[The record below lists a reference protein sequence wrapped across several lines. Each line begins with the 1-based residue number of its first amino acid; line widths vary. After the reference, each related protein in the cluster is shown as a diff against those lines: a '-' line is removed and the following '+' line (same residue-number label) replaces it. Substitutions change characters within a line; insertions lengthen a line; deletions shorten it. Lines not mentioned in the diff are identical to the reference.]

1 MRGIIQMNVGVAVV
15 YDGKLEE
22 LEKKIK
28 DSAERGFHHCQLMCW
43 VPELFTDENAEE
55 IKGYLEKYDMTVTA
69 FWCGWEGPQIWDFYD
84 GPNTL
89 GLLPVTYRADRL
101 KNLIDGADFAKKLG
115 VTDVI
120 SHMGFL
126 PENPNDPEFPA
137 LAAALRYL
145 AAHLKENDQYL
156 LFETGQETPTAMLRM
171 FEKIG
176 TDNLGVNLDPANL
189 IMYGKSNPVDAL
201 DVFGKYVRGV
211 HAKDGRY
218 PTNGQNLGPEVPLGQ
233 GKVNF
238 PALIKGLH
246 ELGYDGSF
254 TIEREIAGDQQ
265 IKDILAA
272 KKMLED
278 IIAAL

>member
-1 MRGIIQMNVGVAVV
+1 MNIGIAIVL
-15 YDGKLEE
+15 DDKRLELLEE
-22 LEKKIK
+22 KIK
-28 DSAERGFHHCQLMCW
+28 KSVGQGFRHCQLMCW
-43 VPELFTDENAEE
+43 DPSLWTEENADAIRAMFKEN
-55 IKGYLEKYDMTVTA
+55 GMTITA
-69 FWCGWEGPQIWDFYD
+69 FWNGWEGPAVWNFYD
-84 GPNTL
+84 GPLTL
-89 GLLPVTYRADRL
+89 GLVPETYRYARA
-101 KNLIDGADFAKKLG
+101 KNLIDGSDFAKRLG

-126 PENPNDPEFPA
+126 PENPNDPVFPA
-137 LAAALRYL
+137 LAATLRSV
-145 AAHLKENDQYL
+145 AEHLKQNGQYL

-218 PTNGQNLGPEVPLGQ
+218 PSNGQYLGPEVKLGE

-238 PALIKGLH
+238 PALIRGLH
-246 ELGYDGSF
+246 ELGFDGSL
-254 TIEREIAGDQQ
+254 TIEREIAGEQQ
-265 IKDILAA
+265 TLDILEA
-272 KKMLED
+272 KSKLEA
-278 IIAAL
+278 IIASL

>member
-1 MRGIIQMNVGVAVV
+1 MNVGVAVI
-15 YDGKLEE
+15 YDGSLAD
-22 LEKKIK
+22 LEKKLK
-28 DSAERGFHHCQLMCW
+28 DSTERGFHHCQLMCW
-43 VPELFTDENAEE
+43 VPALFTDENAVA

-69 FWCGWEGPQIWDFYD
+69 FWCGWEGPQVWDFYD
-84 GPNTL
+84 GPLTL
-89 GLLPVTYRADRL
+89 GLLPETYRAARL
-101 KNLIDGADFAKKLG
+101 KNLLDGADFAKKLG

-126 PENPNDPEFPA
+126 PENPNDPDFPA
-137 LAAALRYL
+137 MAATLRYL
-145 AAHLKENDQYL
+145 ANHMKKNDQYL

-211 HAKDGRY
+211 HAKDGKY
-218 PTNGQNLGPEVPLGQ
+218 PSNGQYLGPEVPLGQ

-265 IKDILAA
+265 IKDILVA
-272 KKMLED
+272 KQMLEE
-278 IIAAL
+278 IIASL

>member
-1 MRGIIQMNVGVAVV
+1 MNVGVAVV
-15 YDGKLEE
+15 YDGQLEE
-22 LEKKIK
+22 LEKKIR

-43 VPELFTDENAEE
+43 VPELFTDENAEK
-55 IKGYLEKYDMTVTA
+55 IKQYLKKYSMTVTA

-89 GLLPVTYRADRL
+89 GLLPVTYRALRL

-137 LAAALRYL
+137 LASALRHL
-145 AAHLKENDQYL
+145 AVHLKENGQYL

-265 IKDILAA
+265 IKDILSA
-272 KKMLED
+272 KQMLED

>member
-1 MRGIIQMNVGVAVV
+1 MNVGVAVV
-15 YDGKLEE
+15 YDGQLEE
-22 LEKKIK
+22 LEKKIR

-43 VPELFTDENAEE
+43 APELFTDENAEK
-55 IKGYLEKYDMTVTA
+55 IKQYLKKYSMTVTA

-89 GLLPVTYRADRL
+89 GLLPVTYRALRL

-137 LAAALRYL
+137 LASALRHL
-145 AAHLKENDQYL
+145 AVHLKENGQYL

-265 IKDILAA
+265 IKDILSA
-272 KKMLED
+272 KQMLED

>member
-1 MRGIIQMNVGVAVV
+1 MNVGVAIV
-15 YDGKLEE
+15 YDGKLTD
-22 LEKKIK
+22 LEQKIR
-28 DSAERGFHHCQLMCW
+28 DSVERGFHHCQLMSW
-43 VPELFTDENAEE
+43 EPSLWSDQSALE
-55 IKGYLEKYDMTVTA
+55 IKGYLEKYGMTVTA
-69 FWCGWEGPQIWDFYD
+69 FWCGWEGPAVWDFYD
-84 GPNTL
+84 GPETL
-89 GLLPVTYRADRL
+89 GLVPITYRALRL
-101 KNLIDGADFAKKLG
+101 RNLTDGADFAKKLG

-126 PENPNDPEFPA
+126 PENPNDPQFPA
-137 LAAALRYL
+137 LACTLRHL
-145 AAHLKENDQYL
+145 ANHLKDNGQYL

-218 PTNGQNLGPEVPLGQ
+218 PTNGQHLGPEVPLGQ

-246 ELGYDGSF
+246 ALGYDGSF

-265 IKDILAA
+265 VKDILAA
-272 KKMLED
+272 KQMLEE

>member
-1 MRGIIQMNVGVAVV
+1 MNVGVAVV
-15 YDGKLEE
+15 YDGQLED
-22 LEKKIK
+22 LKRKIK
-28 DSAERGFHHCQLMCW
+28 DSVERGLCHCQLMSW
-43 VPELFTDENAEE
+43 VPALWTDENAEA
-55 IKGYLEKYDMTVTA
+55 IKGYLKEYGMTVTA
-69 FWCGWEGPQIWDFYD
+69 FWCGWEGPQVWDFYD

-89 GLLPVTYRADRL
+89 GLLPVTYRALRL
-101 KNLIDGADFAKKLG
+101 KNLLDGADFAKKLG

-126 PENPNDPEFPA
+126 PENPNDPEFAA
-137 LAAALRYL
+137 LASALRYL
-145 AAHLKENDQYL
+145 ADHLKQNGQYL

-171 FEKIG
+171 FEQIG
-176 TDNLGVNLDPANL
+176 MDNLGVNLDPANL

-218 PTNGQNLGPEVPLGQ
+218 PTNGHNLGPEVPLGQ

-238 PALIKGLH
+238 PALIRRLH

-265 IKDILAA
+265 IRDILAA
-272 KKMLED
+272 KQLLED
-278 IIAAL
+278 IIATLS

>member
-1 MRGIIQMNVGVAVV
+1 MNVGVAVV
-15 YDGKLEE
+15 YDGKLED

-69 FWCGWEGPQIWDFYD
+69 FWCGWEGPQVWDFYD

-145 AAHLKENDQYL
+145 AAHLKENEQYL

>member
-1 MRGIIQMNVGVAVV
+1 MNVGVAVV
-15 YDGKLEE
+15 YDGQLEE
-22 LEKKIK
+22 LEKKIR

-43 VPELFTDENAEE
+43 IPELFTDENAKQ
-55 IKGYLEKYDMTVTA
+55 IKQYLKKYSMTVTA
-69 FWCGWEGPQIWDFYD
+69 FWCGWEGPQVWDFYD

-89 GLLPVTYRADRL
+89 GLLPVTYRALRL
-101 KNLIDGADFAKKLG
+101 KNLIDGADFAKKLD

-137 LAAALRYL
+137 LASALRYL
-145 AAHLKENDQYL
+145 AAHLKENGQYL

-218 PTNGQNLGPEVPLGQ
+218 PTNGQHLGPEVPLGQ

-265 IKDILAA
+265 IKDILSA
-272 KKMLED
+272 KQMLED
-278 IIAAL
+278 IIGAL

>member
-1 MRGIIQMNVGVAVV
+1 MNVGVAVV
-15 YDGKLEE
+15 YDGQLED
-22 LEKKIK
+22 LKRKIK
-28 DSAERGFHHCQLMCW
+28 DSVERGLCHCQLMSW
-43 VPELFTDENAEE
+43 VPALWTDENAEA
-55 IKGYLEKYDMTVTA
+55 IKGYLKEYGMTVTA
-69 FWCGWEGPQIWDFYD
+69 FWCGWEGPQVWDLYD

-89 GLLPVTYRADRL
+89 GLFPVTSRSLRL
-101 KNLIDGADFAKKLG
+101 KTLLYGADFAKKLG

-126 PENPNDPEFPA
+126 PENPNDPEFAA
-137 LAAALRYL
+137 LASALRYL
-145 AAHLKENDQYL
+145 ADHLKQNGQYL

-171 FEKIG
+171 FEQIG
-176 TDNLGVNLDPANL
+176 MDNLGVNLDPANL

-218 PTNGQNLGPEVPLGQ
+218 PTNGHNLGPEVPLGQ

-238 PALIKGLH
+238 PALIRRLH

-265 IKDILAA
+265 IRDILAA
-272 KKMLED
+272 KQLLED
-278 IIAAL
+278 IIATLS